1 MINLEQSYLLAQT
14 GLDMQH
20 LHLFAEVDSTMTVA
34 ERLRLPGIHLIAADR
49 MTAGRGQRGHSFT
62 APATGVYVTIVIPVR
77 PVFLQQP
84 GLLTMGVAAAT
95 HQVLETV
102 LRVTTSLKWINDL
115 YLHNHKVGGIL
126 VELKSDAQ
134 NQPESFMI
142 GIGLNLAP
150 HHSLA
155 TVNAT
160 ALSTTMAAK
169 NQLIAALYKQVVNF
183 SVHPN
188 LQRVRDCY
196 NQHLLW
202 RGQLVQVQL
211 GNQLKRG
218 LLQGLDQQLR
228 LELVDQ
234 NGQLHHLT
242 PEEATHLRP
251 VQQ

>member
-1 MINLEQSYLLAQT
+1 MTKLEQDYLLAQT
-14 GLDMQH
+14 GLDEHH

-34 ERLRLPGIHLIAADR
+34 EQLSLPGIHLIAADR

-95 HQVLETV
+95 QQVLQMV
-102 LRVTTSLKWINDL
+102 LWKTTSLKWINDL
-115 YLHNHKVGGIL
+115 YLYNHKVGGIL
-126 VELKSDAQ
+126 VELKSDAE
-134 NQPESFMI
+134 NQPESFLI

-150 HHSLA
+150 HRSLA

-160 ALSTTMAAK
+160 ALSTTMVAK
-169 NQLIAALYKQVVNF
+169 NQLIAALYRQVVDF
-183 SVHPN
+183 SAHPDG
-188 LQRVRDCY
+188 QQVRDCY

-202 RGQLVQVQL
+202 RDQLVQVQV
-211 GNQLKRG
+211 GNQLERG

-242 PEEATHLRP
+242 PDEATHLRP
-251 VQQ
+251 VQ